1 MEWDELIRIW
11 IIVCPL
17 VFLGG
22 LIDAVAGGGGLITLP
37 AYLLAGLPPHLASGT
52 NKCGNFF
59 GTLIATGRFL
69 KRGDVHLPSALAGG
83 AGALVG
89 AWLGARLNMIMPE
102 QALYYLMLAVV
113 PVMAGFL
120 LFKRD
125 FGTEDRSGELG
136 VGKLVPLSLAIG
148 LVIGCYD
155 GFFGPGAGTFLTL
168 AFTGLCRFDLLT
180 AAGNT
185 KVANA
190 TSNLASL
197 VTFALGGKVLWA
209 VGIPA
214 ALFGIAGGYVGAG
227 LALKGGAKV
236 IRPMFFVVL
245 TLLVVRL
252 VWDLLA

>member
-113 PVMAGFL
+113 PVMAVFL

-125 FGTEDRSGELG
+125 FGTEDPVRGAGSGE
-136 VGKLVPLSLAIG
+136 
-148 LVIGCYD
+148 
-155 GFFGPGAGTFLTL
+155 AG
-168 AFTGLCRFDLLT
+168 
-180 AAGNT
+180 
-185 KVANA
+185 
-190 TSNLASL
+190 ASL
-197 VTFALGGKVLWA
+197 SGHRTGDRVLRWIFWSGG
-209 VGIPA
+209 
-214 ALFGIAGGYVGAG
+214 
-227 LALKGGAKV
+227 
-236 IRPMFFVVL
+236 
-245 TLLVVRL
+245 
-252 VWDLLA
+252 WDLSHPGLYRPVPVRPAYRCGQYQGGQRHL